1 MLTLSRKLSLQVLQI
16 CAIDSCK
23 TLCVVP
29 QGPMD
34 STSPLQKLWNFSV
47 GVKTLGK
54 FSKKEAQVIKSHLT
68 LWDLPHPIY
77 KALPILKRKV
87 NVTMNLNI
95 HLDHKAM
102 EGRRVLTLNR

>member
-1 MLTLSRKLSLQVLQI
+1 V
-16 CAIDSCK
+16 CC
-23 TLCVVP
+23 
-29 QGPMD
+29 
-34 STSPLQKLWNFSV
+34 STGANGLNFSSSEALELFC
-47 GVKTLGK
+47 GGENFGK

-77 KALPILKRKV
+77 KALPILKHNV
-87 NVTMNLNI
+87 NVMMNLNI